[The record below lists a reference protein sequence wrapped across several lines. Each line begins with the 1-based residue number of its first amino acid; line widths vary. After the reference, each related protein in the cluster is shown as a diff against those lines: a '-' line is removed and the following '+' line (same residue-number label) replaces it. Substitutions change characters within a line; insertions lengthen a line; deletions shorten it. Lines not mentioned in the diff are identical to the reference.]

1 MSLDSVVPTALIRQL
16 QISIRDTTSLPSS
29 DLSSHSSSSPAS
41 PPLASIQDAV
51 ASLDPSL
58 DPSAR
63 CGRCRGGLLCGE
75 VSVLCVYC
83 GEGFKGGEGAPRQIS
98 FAGTNAYKLLL
109 QSLGL
114 DGTVSSFL
122 FFGYFFLTSLTIIAV

>member
-16 QISIRDTTSLPSS
+16 QISIRDTFSLPST
-29 DLSSHSSSSPAS
+29 SPAS
-41 PPLASIQDAV
+41 PPLPSIHDAV

-63 CGRCRGGLLCGE
+63 CARCCGGLLCGQ
-75 VSVLCVYC
+75 VSGLCVYC

-114 DGTVSSFL
+114 DGTVS
-122 FFGYFFLTSLTIIAV
+122 